1 MMSQPADAIRH
12 SLNQPGLR
20 TDVVVFTLSED
31 RLMVLLVKKTGL
43 PYAGHLALP
52 GGFLGDNEDLD
63 QCASRGL
70 SEQTGL
76 SNVFLEQLF
85 TFGRPNRD
93 PRGRIVTV
101 SYYALATADD
111 ARMRTAAK
119 DDTTQWVPYSD
130 IPQVVFDHREIIDF
144 AHRRLVAKLSYTSIG
159 FRFLPE
165 TFTLSEIQ
173 RVHEI
178 LLDKALD
185 KRNFRKRI
193 LALGVIEE
201 TGRLRR
207 TGKHRPARE
216 YRLKHPGEVEII
228 K

>member
-1 MMSQPADAIRH
+1 MPQAADAIHH
-12 SLNQPGLR
+12 SLNQAGLR
-20 TDVVVFTLSED
+20 TDVVVFTLRED
-31 RLMVLLVKKTGL
+31 RLMVLLVRKVG
-43 PYAGHLALP
+43 PFYAGRWALP
-52 GGFLGDNEDLD
+52 GGFPGDDEDLD

-70 SEQTGL
+70 VEQTGL
-76 SNVFLEQLF
+76 RDLFLEQLF
-85 TFGRPNRD
+85 TFGRPDRD
-93 PRGRIVTV
+93 PRGRIVSV
-101 SYYALATADD
+101 SYYALAPAGDLPLSTA
-111 ARMRTAAK
+111 
-119 DDTTQWVPYSD
+119 TTDGATTWFPY
-130 IPQVVFDHREIIDF
+130 PQMPPVAFDHREIIDF
-144 AHRRLVAKLSYTSIG
+144 AHRRLVAKLNYSSIG

-173 RVHEI
+173 RVHET
-178 LLDKALD
+178 LLNRTLD

-193 LALGVIEE
+193 LALDVIEQ